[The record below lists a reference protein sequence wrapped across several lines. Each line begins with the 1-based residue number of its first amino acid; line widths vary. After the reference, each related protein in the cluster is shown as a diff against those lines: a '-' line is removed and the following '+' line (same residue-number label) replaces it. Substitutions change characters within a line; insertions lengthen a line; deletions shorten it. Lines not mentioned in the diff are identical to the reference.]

1 MAVDVC
7 GCGLLFAPDVPEDVR
22 LHRREHDEWLHGVRS
37 RRRGWQRVGETGNG
51 QEGYVLTDVGPRSPL
66 AQRRVAEKVG
76 RWGNRET
83 RYDFGVYH
91 AESRRIRDAEV
102 HALLVWRDDRAV
114 GILILDRRDQEAFFR
129 WEELRPGQP
138 LRLTPAVPKRWTV
151 AFMWVHR
158 DHRRKGVGSA
168 LLFAAARVAGVRVAD
183 LGWVVPFSD
192 PGEAPARQHCPDGFW
207 IGA

>member
-1 MAVDVC
+1 MAVDVR
-7 GCGLLFAPDVPEDVR
+7 GCGLLFAPDVLEDVR

-37 RRRGWQRVGETGNG
+37 RIRGWQHVGETGDG
-51 QEGYVLTDVGPRSPL
+51 QEGDYVLTDVGPRSPL
-66 AQRRVAEKVG
+66 AQRQVAEKVG

-91 AESRRIRDAEV
+91 AESRQIRDAEV
-102 HALLVWRDDRAV
+102 HALMAWRGDRAV
-114 GILILDRRDQEAFFR
+114 GVLILDQEDEEAFVR

-158 DHRRKGVGSA
+158 DHRRRGVASA
-168 LLFAAARVAGVRVAD
+168 LLSAAARVAVGR
-183 LGWVVPFSD
+183 
-192 PGEAPARQHCPDGFW
+192 HCPDGFW
-207 IGA
+207 IGK